1 MTFVI
6 NLILPIVDK
15 KDDHYCFMDVAA
27 TLLAEGKMAYS
38 VFKLLLN
45 IVNTGNSVSC
55 QVKGAEVGL

>member
-1 MTFVI
+1 
-6 NLILPIVDK
+6 
-15 KDDHYCFMDVAA
+15 MDVAA

-55 QVKGAEVGL
+55 QVKGAEVGP